1 MRVATYQ
8 VEVLGKEKTLTLGIG
23 LINKLVTVYPVI
35 EIFLI
40 LEIPRKLLV
49 KIMVKR
55 TPRNSVNLCNNMDL
69 KICPLLGKT

>member
-40 LEIPRKLLV
+40 LEIQRKLL
-49 KIMVKR
+49 VKR

-69 KICPLLGKT
+69 KICPSLEKT